1 MSIKRPEGGWKITRT
16 PVHAGEMLREEFMK
30 PLGISIN
37 GLALELHVP
46 VTRISEIVNQRRG
59 ITADTALRLARY
71 FGTSADFWMNI
82 QKDYELILT
91 QQKSLKTIK
100 RQVRRRTAAA

>member
-1 MSIKRPEGGWKITRT
+1 
-16 PVHAGEMLREEFMK
+16 MK

-46 VTRISEIVNQRRG
+46 VTRVSEIVNERRG
-59 ITADTALRLARY
+59 ITADTALRLARH
-71 FGTSADFWMNI
+71 FGTSADFWRNI

-91 QQKSLKTIK
+91 QQKSLKTIE
-100 RQVRRRTAAA
+100 RQVQRRDAA

>member
-1 MSIKRPEGGWKITRT
+1 MSIMRPKNGWNITR
-16 PVHAGEMLREEFMK
+16 PGVHPGEMLREEFMK

-46 VTRISEIVNQRRG
+46 VTRISQIVNERRG
-59 ITADTALRLARY
+59 ITADTALRLARH

-82 QKDYELILT
+82 QKDYELLLIRR
-91 QQKSLKTIK
+91 KSLKTIE
-100 RQVRRRTAAA
+100 RQVRRRTVAA

>member
-1 MSIKRPEGGWKITRT
+1 MSIKRPESGWKITRR

-46 VTRISEIVNQRRG
+46 VTRVSEIVNERRG
-59 ITADTALRLARY
+59 ITADTALRLARH
-71 FGTSADFWMNI
+71 FGRSADFWMNI

-91 QQKSLKTIK
+91 QQKSWKLIEK
-100 RQVRRRTAAA
+100 QVRRRDAA